1 MKAKKTGKALK
12 KGKKLAG
19 GKLQRTAL
27 QRRAL
32 QRTALQRASG
42 IGDSEA

>member
-12 KGKKLAG
+12 KGKKLG
-19 GKLQRTAL
+19 GSK
-27 QRRAL
+27 L

>member
-12 KGKKLAG
+12 KGKKLG
-19 GKLQRTAL
+19 GSKLQRTAL

-32 QRTALQRASG
+32 QRASG